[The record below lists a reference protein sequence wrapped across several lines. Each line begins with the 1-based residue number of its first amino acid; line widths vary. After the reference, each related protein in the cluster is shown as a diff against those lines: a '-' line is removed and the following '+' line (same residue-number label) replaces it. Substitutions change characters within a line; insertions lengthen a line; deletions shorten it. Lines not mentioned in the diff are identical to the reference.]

1 MRTVKRVPVFSGFAM
16 IALFIA
22 LLSECGADEVVKVCD
37 FEKSG
42 AGNLLQ
48 ECRTG
53 VTNADSMPLWQV
65 ERRSDAPSGRHVLVM
80 KRPAVIGG
88 LFGIGSVFNLCYCPD
103 VSLEDLKAT
112 VSFRSLTGNE
122 DRGGGIVW
130 RMADENNYYVA
141 RFNPLEDNFR
151 FYYVKDG
158 NRVMIA
164 SAKVVLKENGW
175 HTMSVVQSG
184 DRFEGYIDGKKVLSA
199 VDGHIKGAG
208 AVGLWTKADAVTLFD
223 DFRIYRIKGEQ

>member
-1 MRTVKRVPVFSGFAM
+1 MVEKLSMFLGAAV
-16 IALFIA
+16 IALYMTP
-22 LLSECGADEVVKVCD
+22 LSECRADEVVKLCD
-37 FEKSG
+37 FEKSA
-42 AGNLLQ
+42 AGSVVK

-53 VTNADSMPLWQV
+53 VTNADSLPLWQV

-103 VSLEDLKAT
+103 VSLKDLKAT
-112 VSFRSLTGNE
+112 VSFRSVSGDE

-141 RFNPLEDNFR
+141 RFNPLEENFR

-158 NRVMIA
+158 NRVMVA
-164 SAKVVLKENGW
+164 STKLVLDGNRW
-175 HTMSVVQSG
+175 HTISVVQRG
-184 DRFEGYIDGKKVLSA
+184 DRFEGYIDGKKILSA
-199 VDGHIKGAG
+199 VDGHIKAAG

-223 DFRIYRIKGEQ
+223 DFKLYRIKDEQ

>member
-1 MRTVKRVPVFSGFAM
+1 MGKVKSVSVLSAVAM
-16 IALFIA
+16 IALQTA
-22 LLSECGADEVVKVCD
+22 SLSECRADEVVKVCD
-37 FEKSG
+37 FENSA
-42 AGNLLQ
+42 AGTLAKG
-48 ECRTG
+48 CRTG
-53 VTNADSMPLWQV
+53 VTNADSLPLWQV
-65 ERRSDAPSGRHVLVM
+65 VQRSDAPSGRHVLVM
-80 KRPAVIGG
+80 KRPAVTGG

-112 VSFRSLTGNE
+112 VSFKSLTGDE

-158 NRVMIA
+158 TRVMIA
-164 SAKVVLKENGW
+164 SAKVVLKDNGW
-175 HTMSVVQSG
+175 HTMSVVQRG
-184 DRFEGYIDGKKVLSA
+184 DRFEGYIDGKKLLSA

-223 DFRIYRIKGEQ
+223 DFRLYRIKGQR